1 MQQKNTFKML
11 LSNTI
16 HYVTD
21 ALGNQTSVILD
32 YQEWEKINRE
42 VDVLKEKLAKFYSVD
57 AILKKLE
64 RHQNTI
70 LTTDDVIRRAMI
82 SEANIL
88 NHEFSSVEDLER
100 ESEKW

>member
-1 MQQKNTFKML
+1 ML

-42 VDVLKEKLAKFYSVD
+42 VDVLKEKLDKFYSVD
-57 AILKKLE
+57 AILKKLK
-64 RHQNTI
+64 RNQNTI
-70 LTTDDVIRRAMI
+70 LTKEDVIRR
-82 SEANIL
+82 ANIL

-100 ESEKW
+100 ESEKC